1 MVSQDLKE
9 TENSLQGGSLLR
21 SALDYASMGIY
32 ILPAEPNGKRL
43 LQKTRYKKPSTSI
56 EIIKY
61 WWSVEPNANI
71 AIPLSVRNNALI
83 VVDLDVSG
91 IVSGQASIAEYLDK
105 SGQTLPETL
114 SVITGSGG
122 HHLYFKN
129 NKRVAHRGCQHILPC
144 VDIRAED
151 AYTIAPPSIHRNGN
165 KYAVEVGSFCD
176 ISDANDTVYH
186 LLEMC
191 KSPLQK

>member
-91 IVSGQASIAEYLDK
+91 IASGQASLAEYLIIVNVK
-105 SGQTLPETL
+105 TLLMPVR
-114 SVITGSGG
+114 SVIFLT
-122 HHLYFKN
+122 K
-129 NKRVAHRGCQHILPC
+129 
-144 VDIRAED
+144 
-151 AYTIAPPSIHRNGN
+151 
-165 KYAVEVGSFCD
+165 
-176 ISDANDTVYH
+176 
-186 LLEMC
+186 
-191 KSPLQK
+191 

>member
-61 WWSVEPNANI
+61 WWSVGPNANI
-71 AIPLSVRNNALI
+71 AIPLSVRNNALLVI
-83 VVDLDVSG
+83 KEINLK
-91 IVSGQASIAEYLDK
+91 ISIP
-105 SGQTLPETL
+105 SFI
-114 SVITGSGG
+114 SVLFHTSPN
-122 HHLYFKN
+122 YFM
-129 NKRVAHRGCQHILPC
+129 RTIF
-144 VDIRAED
+144 IR
-151 AYTIAPPSIHRNGN
+151 T
-165 KYAVEVGSFCD
+165 
-176 ISDANDTVYH
+176 T
-186 LLEMC
+186 
-191 KSPLQK
+191 